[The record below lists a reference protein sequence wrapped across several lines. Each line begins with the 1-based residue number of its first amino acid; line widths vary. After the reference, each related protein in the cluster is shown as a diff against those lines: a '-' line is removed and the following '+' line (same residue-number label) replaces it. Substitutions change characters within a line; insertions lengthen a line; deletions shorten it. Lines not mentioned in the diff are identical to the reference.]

1 MMEKKLRVVHYLN
14 QFFAQIGSEDK
25 AEVGPQIKDGLIG
38 PGRAL
43 QQALGEHGEIV
54 ATIFCGDN
62 YFAEHEEQAIEHLIQ
77 RMAEYKPDLLIAGPA
92 FESGRYGIACGAICQ
107 AAQQRLSIVAVAGM
121 DEDNVGASLYRKNIY
136 IINSG
141 ATIARMVPTLQ
152 RMAALGVKLARHE
165 AIGRPESEGYL
176 PRGIKRNE
184 FAAKPPAERAVDML
198 LAKLRGEKF
207 ISEIA
212 PPKFAGGKPAAPLR
226 DLSSSVI
233 ALVTDGGLVPEGNP
247 DNIEPGRPTRFTTIP
262 VAGVSS
268 LDADK
273 YDAVHSGY
281 DTAIANRDPNRL
293 VPLDTMRDL
302 EREGVIGKLH
312 EFVHST
318 GGAHA
323 AVENAMVIG
332 KDIARRLKAAGVTG
346 VILTS
351 T

>member
-1 MMEKKLRVVHYLN
+1 MNNKIRVVHYLN
-14 QFFAQIGSEDK
+14 QFFAQIGGEDK
-25 AEVGPQIKDGLIG
+25 ADVGPQIKDGLIG

-54 ATIFCGDN
+54 ATVFCGDN
-62 YFAEHEEQAIEHLIQ
+62 YFAEHQAEAIDPLIQ
-77 RMAEYKPDLLIAGPA
+77 RIAEYKPDLLIAGPA
-92 FESGRYGIACGAICQ
+92 FESGRYGIACGAICR
-107 AAQQRLSIVAVAGM
+107 AAQQQLSIAVVAGM
-121 DEDNVGASLYRKNIY
+121 DEDNVGATLYRKNMY
-136 IINSG
+136 IVNSG
-141 ATIARMVPTLQ
+141 TTIARMVPVLQ
-152 RMAALGVKLARHE
+152 RMAVLGMKLARRE
-165 AIGRPESEGYL
+165 FLGKPEDEGYL

-198 LAKLRGEKF
+198 LAKLRGDPFK
-207 ISEIA
+207 SEIA
-212 PPKFAGGKPAAPLR
+212 PPQFAGSKPAAPLR
-226 DLSSSVI
+226 DLSSAVI
-233 ALVTDGGLVPEGNP
+233 ALVTDGGLVTEGNP
-247 DNIEPGRPTRFTTIP
+247 DKIEPGRPTRFTTIP
-262 VAGVSS
+262 IAGVTS

-281 DTAIANRDPNRL
+281 DTALANRDPNRL
-293 VPLDTMRDL
+293 VPLDTMREL

-323 AVENAMVIG
+323 AVDNATSIG
-332 KDIARRLKAAGVTG
+332 RQIADQLKAAGVTG

>member
-1 MMEKKLRVVHYLN
+1 MNPQIRVVHYLN
-14 QFFAQIGSEDK
+14 QFFAQIGGEDK

-62 YFAEHEEQAIEHLIQ
+62 YFAEHQAQTIDQLIQ

-107 AAQQRLSIVAVAGM
+107 AAQQRLGIVAVAGM
-121 DEDNVGASLYRKNIY
+121 DEDNVGAGLYRKNIY

-152 RMAALGVKLARHE
+152 RMAALGVKLARRE
-165 AIGRPESEGYL
+165 AIGKPEDEGYL
-176 PRGIKRNE
+176 ARGIKRNE

-198 LAKLRGEKF
+198 LAKLRGENFTQK
-207 ISEIA
+207 SRRRNLPGA
-212 PPKFAGGKPAAPLR
+212 NRPRRCTNLKSA
-226 DLSSSVI
+226 VI

-262 VAGVSS
+262 DHRRQFSRSRKNTMPFIPVTIRRSPIEIPIAWCRSTPCASS
-268 LDADK
+268 
-273 YDAVHSGY
+273 
-281 DTAIANRDPNRL
+281 
-293 VPLDTMRDL
+293 
-302 EREGVIGKLH
+302 
-312 EFVHST
+312 
-318 GGAHA
+318 
-323 AVENAMVIG
+323 NA
-332 KDIARRLKAAGVTG
+332 KA
-346 VILTS
+346 
-351 T
+351 

>member
-1 MMEKKLRVVHYLN
+1 MNRKFRVVHYLN
-14 QFFAQIGSEDK
+14 QFFAQIGGEEK
-25 AEVGPQIKDGLIG
+25 ADVRPAFKDGPVG

-43 QQALGEHGEIV
+43 QQALGDNGEVV
-54 ATIFCGDN
+54 ATIYCGDN
-62 YFAEHEEQAIEHLIQ
+62 FFAEHQAQAIEELI
-77 RMAEYKPDLLIAGPA
+77 RRLTDDKPDLLVAGPA

-107 AAQQRLSIVAVAGM
+107 AAQQRFGVPVVAGM
-121 DEDNVGASLYRKNIY
+121 DEDNVGAGLYRKNVY

-141 ATIARMVPTLQ
+141 ASIARMAPTLQ
-152 RMAALGVKLARHE
+152 RMAALGLKLARGE
-165 AIGRPESEGYL
+165 AIGKPIDEGYL
-176 PRGIKRNE
+176 ARGIKRNE

-198 LAKLRGEKF
+198 LAKLRGEEF
-207 ISEIA
+207 RSEIA

-226 DLSSSVI
+226 DLKSAII

-247 DNIEPGRPTRFTTIP
+247 EKIEPGRPTRFTTIP
-262 VAGVSS
+262 VAGVES

-281 DTAIANRDPNRL
+281 DTAFANRDPNRL
-293 VPLDTMRDL
+293 VPLDTMREL
-302 EREGVIGKLH
+302 EREGIIGKLH
-312 EFVHST
+312 EFVRST

-323 AVENAMVIG
+323 AVENATQIG
-332 KDIARRLKAAGVTG
+332 RQIADQLKAANVTG

>member
-1 MMEKKLRVVHYLN
+1 
-14 QFFAQIGSEDK
+14 
-25 AEVGPQIKDGLIG
+25 
-38 PGRAL
+38 
-43 QQALGEHGEIV
+43 
-54 ATIFCGDN
+54 
-62 YFAEHEEQAIEHLIQ
+62 
-77 RMAEYKPDLLIAGPA
+77 
-92 FESGRYGIACGAICQ
+92 
-107 AAQQRLSIVAVAGM
+107 
-121 DEDNVGASLYRKNIY
+121 
-136 IINSG
+136 
-141 ATIARMVPTLQ
+141 MVPTLQ
-152 RMAALGVKLARHE
+152 RMAALGVKLARRE
-165 AIGRPESEGYL
+165 AIGKPENEGYL
-176 PRGIKRNE
+176 ARGIKRNE

-198 LAKLRGEKF
+198 LAKLRGDEF
-207 ISEIA
+207 HSEIA
-212 PPKFAGGKPAAPLR
+212 PPKFAGSKPAAPLR
-226 DLSSSVI
+226 DLKSAVI

-262 VAGVSS
+262 VTGVNS

-293 VPLDTMRDL
+293 VPLDTMREL

-323 AVENAMVIG
+323 AVENATNIG
-332 KDIARRLKAAGVTG
+332 KDIAQRLKAAGVTG

>member
-1 MMEKKLRVVHYLN
+1 MTNRIRVVHYLN
-14 QFFAQIGSEDK
+14 QFFAQIGGEDK
-25 AEVGPQIKDGLIG
+25 ADIDPQSKDGFVGPGK
-38 PGRAL
+38 AL
-43 QQALGEHGEIV
+43 QQMLGEGSEIV

-62 YFAEHEEQAIEHLIQ
+62 FFAEHQEQAIDNLIG
-77 RMAEYKPDLLIAGPA
+77 RIRDYKADLLIAGPA

-107 AAQQRLSIVAVAGM
+107 AAQQRLGIVAVAGM
-121 DEDNVGASLYRKNIY
+121 DEDNVGAGLYRKTIY
-136 IINSG
+136 IVNSG

-152 RMAALGVKLARHE
+152 RMAALGLKLALG
-165 AIGRPESEGYL
+165 AVIGKPENEGYL

-198 LAKLRGEKF
+198 LAKLRGEEFK
-207 ISEIA
+207 SEIA
-212 PPKFAGGKPAAPLR
+212 PPKFATSKPAAPLQ
-226 DLSSSVI
+226 DLKSAVI

-247 DNIEPGRPTRFTTIP
+247 DKIEPGRPTRFTTIP
-262 VAGVSS
+262 VAGVNS
-268 LDADK
+268 LDPDK

-293 VPLDTMRDL
+293 VPLDAMRDL
-302 EREGVIGKLH
+302 EREGAIGKLH

-323 AVENAMVIG
+323 AVYNATQIGRQIAEN
-332 KDIARRLKAAGVTG
+332 LKNAGVTG

>member
-1 MMEKKLRVVHYLN
+1 MNKKIRVVHYLN
-14 QFFAQIGSEDK
+14 QFFAQIGGEDK
-25 AEVGPQIKDGLIG
+25 GDAGPGVKEGPLG

-43 QQALGEHGEIV
+43 QQTLGENGEVV

-62 YFAEHEEQAIEHLIQ
+62 YFTENQDEAIDALLRFAVEH
-77 RMAEYKPDLLIAGPA
+77 KPDLLIAGPA
-92 FESGRYGIACGAICQ
+92 FESGRYGVACGAICH
-107 AAQQRLSIVAVAGM
+107 AAQQKLRIAAVAGM
-121 DEDNVGASLYRKNIY
+121 DEDNVGAGLYRKTIY
-136 IINSG
+136 IVNSG
-141 ATIARMVPTLQ
+141 VTIARMVPTIQ
-152 RMAALGVKLARHE
+152 RMAALGLKLAQNRP
-165 AIGRPESEGYL
+165 IGKPEEEGYL
-176 PRGIKRNE
+176 RRGIKRNE

-198 LAKLRGEKF
+198 LAKLRGAEF
-207 ISEIA
+207 HSEIA
-212 PPKFAGGKPAAPLR
+212 PPQFAGSKPAAALR
-226 DLSSSVI
+226 ELSSAVI

-262 VAGVSS
+262 ITGVDS
-268 LDADK
+268 LEADK

-293 VPLDTMRDL
+293 VPLDTMREL

-323 AVENAMVIG
+323 AVENATVIG
-332 KDIARRLKAAGVTG
+332 KDIAQRLKAAGVTG

>member
-1 MMEKKLRVVHYLN
+1 MKIRVVHYLN
-14 QFFAQIGSEDK
+14 QFFAQIGGEDK
-25 AEVGPQIKDGLIG
+25 ADTAPGCVGGPLG

-43 QQALGEHGEIV
+43 QQALGTDGEVV
-54 ATIFCGDN
+54 ATVYCGDN
-62 YFAEHEEQAIEHLIQ
+62 YFAEHQERAIEALCRQITAH
-77 RMAEYKPDLLIAGPA
+77 EPDLLIAGPA
-92 FESGRYGIACGAICQ
+92 FESGRYGLACGALCQ
-107 AAQQRLSIVAVAGM
+107 AVQRQLGIAVLAGM
-121 DEDNVGASLYRKNIY
+121 SDDNVGAGLYRKQIY
-136 IINSG
+136 IIDSG
-141 ATIARMVPTLQ
+141 RSVARTAPALQ
-152 RMAALGVKLARHE
+152 RMAKLGLKLARRE
-165 AIGRPESEGYL
+165 PIGRPADEGYL

-198 LAKLRGEKF
+198 LAKLRGAEF
-207 ISEIA
+207 QTEIA

-226 DLSSSVI
+226 ALESAVI

-293 VPLDTMRDL
+293 VPLDAMREL
-302 EREGVIGKLH
+302 EREGAIGKLYDV
-312 EFVHST
+312 VHST

-323 AVENAMVIG
+323 AVENATRIG
-332 KDIARRLKAAGVTG
+332 QEIAQRLKAGGVTG